1 MLSTLKL
8 KPHEKRP
15 TYTSTRSYKNYD
27 LLKFDDPAHIP
38 FHMINFFD
46 DYNDKVHAWN
56 CSFLQSNKSYDIS
69 KMFYLSLLV
78 LDLLYIV
85 IFN

>member
-27 LLKFDDPAHIP
+27 LKFEDDPAHVP

-46 DYNDKVHAWN
+46 DYNDKVHALN
-56 CSFLQSNKSYDIS
+56 CSFLRQRNRMI
-69 KMFYLSLLV
+69 
-78 LDLLYIV
+78 
-85 IFN
+85 